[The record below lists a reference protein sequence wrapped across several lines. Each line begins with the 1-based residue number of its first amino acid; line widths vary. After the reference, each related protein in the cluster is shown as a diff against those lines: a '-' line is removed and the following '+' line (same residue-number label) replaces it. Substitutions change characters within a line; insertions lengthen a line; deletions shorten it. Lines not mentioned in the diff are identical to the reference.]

1 MTTYLNNPDAVR
13 ALVQPDRVHRDL
25 YINQEIFQL
34 EQTHFFVNTWN
45 YAGHE
50 SQIPDAGDWISS
62 DIGGRPLLV
71 VRQADGSIKAMMNR
85 CAQKGSRLV
94 SAPSG
99 NTDKHFRCPYYAWT
113 FKTDGSLL
121 AIPLRNAYKN
131 TRLNECESGRG
142 LTGLTHLR
150 TYRGFNF
157 LKINDAGPD
166 FETYFGD
173 SLSSIDNTRHCRCGA
188 RQESE
193 LESCNCFTKNQYSAS

>member
-1 MTTYLNNPDAVR
+1 
-13 ALVQPDRVHRDL
+13 
-25 YINQEIFQL
+25 
-34 EQTHFFVNTWN
+34 
-45 YAGHE
+45 
-50 SQIPDAGDWISS
+50 
-62 DIGGRPLLV
+62 
-71 VRQADGSIKAMMNR
+71 MMNR

-121 AIPLRNAYKN
+121 AIPLRNAYEN

-150 TYRGFNF
+150 TYRGFIF

-173 SLSSIDNTRHCRCGA
+173 SLSSIDNTRHCSCGA

>member
-34 EQTHFFVNTWN
+34 EQTHFFANTWN

-50 SQIPDAGDWISS
+50 SQIPDAGDWISN

-85 CAQKGSRLV
+85 CAHKGSRLV

-99 NTDKHFRCPYYAWT
+99 NTGKHFRCPYYAWT

-121 AIPLRNAYKN
+121 AIPLRNAYEN

-150 TYRGFNF
+150 TYRGFIF
-157 LKINDAGPD
+157 LKINDATFKNP
-166 FETYFGD
+166 F
-173 SLSSIDNTRHCRCGA
+173 CRNA
-188 RQESE
+188 
-193 LESCNCFTKNQYSAS
+193 

>member
-13 ALVQPDRVHRDL
+13 ARVQPDRVHRDL

-34 EQTHFFVNTWN
+34 EQTHFFVNIWN

-121 AIPLRNAYKN
+121 AIPLRNAYEK
-131 TRLNECESGRG
+131 TQLNECESGRG

-150 TYRGFNF
+150 TYRGFIF
-157 LKINDAGPD
+157 LKINDAW
-166 FETYFGD
+166 
-173 SLSSIDNTRHCRCGA
+173 
-188 RQESE
+188 
-193 LESCNCFTKNQYSAS
+193 YSPNFVDTFHRAV

>member
-50 SQIPDAGDWISS
+50 SQIPDAGDWISN

-85 CAQKGSRLV
+85 CAHKGSRLV

-99 NTDKHFRCPYYAWT
+99 NTGKHFRCPYHAWT

-121 AIPLRNAYKN
+121 AIPLRNAYEN

-150 TYRGFNF
+150 TYRGFIF

>member
-99 NTDKHFRCPYYAWT
+99 NTDKHFRCPYHAWT

-131 TRLNECESGRG
+131 TRLNVCESGRG

-173 SLSSIDNTRHCRCGA
+173 SLSSIDNTRHCSCGA